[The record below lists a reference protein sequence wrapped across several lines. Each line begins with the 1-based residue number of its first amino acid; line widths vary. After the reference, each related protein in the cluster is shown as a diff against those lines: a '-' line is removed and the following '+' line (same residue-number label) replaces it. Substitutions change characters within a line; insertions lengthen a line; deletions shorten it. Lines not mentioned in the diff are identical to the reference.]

1 MNITCITS
9 PPFDKK
15 LSGHIAVV
23 VDVLRAT
30 STVCSV
36 LEGGAKHVRIFNDYD
51 LAKEQKLYN
60 PKSLICGER
69 NAEKYPGFDRN
80 NSPSELL
87 SENLKGKD
95 VVLCTTNGSSAMM
108 ETSKTA
114 DVTFVCSLLNLSAV
128 AAEVGSMIRET
139 GKDLTII
146 CSGANGR
153 IALDDLYVAGALIH
167 KVIVEARLRGFETD
181 DGVTL
186 AKMIHGAFQR
196 PMDALLSS
204 ISGKILSS
212 LSRTS
217 DIALCAKVDLMK
229 VVPVVKIKDDEFIV
243 TSYGKEDE

>member
-9 PPFDKK
+9 PPIEKNLK
-15 LSGHIAVV
+15 GQIAVII
-23 VDVLRAT
+23 DVLRAS

-36 LEGGAKHVRIFNDYD
+36 LEGGAKHVRIYTNYE

-60 PKSLICGER
+60 PKALICGER
-69 NAEKYPGFDRN
+69 NAEKYPGFDKN

-95 VVLCTTNGSSAMM
+95 VVLCTTNGASAMM
-108 ETSKTA
+108 EACKTA

-128 AAEVGSMIRET
+128 AAEVGKIIRET
-139 GKDLTII
+139 GKDLTVI

-153 IALDDLYVAGALIH
+153 IALDDVYVAGAFIH

-196 PMDALLSS
+196 PMDALLAS

-217 DIALCAKVDLMK
+217 DIALCSKVDLMK
-229 VVPVVKIKDDEFIV
+229 IVPIVTKKDDEYIV
-243 TSYGKEDE
+243 TSYNKEGE